1 MIAIIGNL
9 AIIVVSV
16 YLLSLVTDEYF
27 IISLDEIGHRLKLP
41 HNVAGASL
49 MAMGSSAPELAIALL
64 TLFQAGGAHSD
75 VGAGTIVGSA
85 VFNILVITGL
95 SAITRPATITWH
107 VVVRD
112 IVAYVLSVGVLLLI
126 FLDGRVILLEALV
139 LLVLYGLYLLVL
151 FNWNA
156 ITNEATVDAI
166 ELVESDLAE
175 KHKGKGWFPRLSFLI
190 SRGLGLLAGDAH
202 RQFGRAFLVSI
213 ALISLISW
221 FLVHA
226 AVAFAEAIGVPPV
239 LIALT
244 VLAGGTSVPDLFAS
258 VAVAHQGRGDMAVA
272 NAVGSNIFDIL
283 IGLGLPWAL
292 IMVLQGGDVRVGTDD
307 LWQATVALLGT
318 VILLFIFLT
327 TDRRLSRREG
337 WFLVATYVAFVL
349 WMWLG

>member
-1 MIAIIGNL
+1 M
-9 AIIVVSV
+9 
-16 YLLSLVTDEYF
+16 
-27 IISLDEIGHRLKLP
+27 
-41 HNVAGASL
+41 
-49 MAMGSSAPELAIALL
+49 
-64 TLFQAGGAHSD
+64 
-75 VGAGTIVGSA
+75 GSA

-95 SAITRPATITWH
+95 SAIARPANITWH
-107 VVVRD
+107 VVLRD
-112 IVAYVLSVGVLLLI
+112 IVAYVLSVGALLLI
-126 FLDGRVILLEALV
+126 FLDGRVILLEALA
-139 LLVLYGLYLLVL
+139 LLVLYGLYLLLL

-156 ITNEATVDAI
+156 LTNDAAVDAI

-175 KHKGKGWFPRLSFLI
+175 KHKGKGWFAHLSLWI
-190 SRGLGLLAGDAH
+190 VRGLGLLAGDAH
-202 RQFGRAFLVSI
+202 RQFGRTFVVSI

-226 AVAFAEAIGVPPV
+226 AVAFAEAIRVPPV

-258 VAVAHQGRGDMAVA
+258 VAVANEGRGDMAVA

-292 IMVLQGGDVRVGTDD
+292 IMVLQGGDVQVGTDD

-337 WFLVATYVAFVL
+337 WLLLATYAAFVL
-349 WMWLG
+349 WMWWG